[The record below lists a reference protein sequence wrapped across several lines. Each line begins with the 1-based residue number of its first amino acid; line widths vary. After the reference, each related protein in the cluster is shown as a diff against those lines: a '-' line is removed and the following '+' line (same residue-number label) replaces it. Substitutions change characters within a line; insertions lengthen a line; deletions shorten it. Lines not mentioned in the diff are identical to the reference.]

1 MARVIGRSEIL
12 LLIVTA
18 AFQIVALFTLLRVA
32 TGIAAANQIGPP
44 KEGLIIPTSLNQ
56 SIAVPSST
64 PQFQNPAGNGISAS
78 LILVILFVIAN
89 VIVISLLAILYR
101 RKKMKLFSISIS
113 VFLIFNVTLLYVS
126 FVAGLSSI
134 FPFLLAIAASVA
146 TISAALLHSRKS
158 VNFLAFLVALELG
171 CCFPIL
177 LQTPLNYIVPAVY
190 AVFDLYAIYYGR
202 MGKLVKQVS
211 ASPKAAEPRA
221 RPNSDTIKK
230 SRLGSWPEFGLL
242 TVNFPHIEI
251 GMADIA
257 FYTMVPA
264 VALVVVSVLAFIVV
278 MVVLDMGVV
287 VSFFVFKNKE
297 VSPGLPIPI
306 LLGLIALLAMYFLSK

>member
-1 MARVIGRSEIL
+1 MARVIGKSEIL
-12 LLIVTA
+12 LLMVTA
-18 AFQIVALFTLLRVA
+18 AFQIVALVTLLRVA
-32 TGIAAANQIGPP
+32 TGVATANQTGIAKG
-44 KEGLIIPTSLNQ
+44 GLVIPTSLNQ
-56 SIAVPSST
+56 SISVPSST
-64 PQFQNPAGNGISAS
+64 PQFQNPAGSGISAS
-78 LILVILFVIAN
+78 LILVALFVAAN
-89 VIVISLLAILYR
+89 VVVISLLAILYR

-134 FPFLLAIAASVA
+134 FPFLLAVVASVA
-146 TISAALLHSRKS
+146 TISAALLSSRKS

-211 ASPKAAEPRA
+211 SSPKGSEPREL
-221 RPNSDTIKK
+221 PNPQTRIR
-230 SRLGSWPEFGLL
+230 SRLSGWPEFGLL
-242 TVNFPHIEI
+242 TVNFPHLEI

-264 VALVVVSVLAFIVV
+264 VALVVVSFLAFIVV
-278 MVVLDMGVV
+278 MVALDLGLI
-287 VSFFVFKNKE
+287 VSFFVFRNKE

-306 LLGLIALLAMYFLSK
+306 LLGLIALLTMYFLR

>member
-1 MARVIGRSEIL
+1 MARVIGQSEIL

-18 AFQIVALFTLLRVA
+18 AFQIVALVTLLRVA
-32 TGIAAANQIGPP
+32 TGIATANQTGTT
-44 KEGLIIPTSLNQ
+44 KGGLVIPTSLNQ
-56 SIAVPSST
+56 SISVPSST
-64 PQFQNPAGNGISAS
+64 PQFQNPAGSGISAS
-78 LILVILFVIAN
+78 LILVALFVGAN
-89 VIVISLLAILYR
+89 VVVISLLAILYR

-126 FVAGLSSI
+126 FVSGLSSI
-134 FPFLLAIAASVA
+134 FPFLLAVAASVA
-146 TISAALLHSRKS
+146 TIGAALLRSRKS

-190 AVFDLYAIYYGR
+190 AAFDLYAIYYGR

-211 ASPKAAEPRA
+211 SYPKAPETREI
-221 RPNSDTIKK
+221 PNPQTRIR
-230 SRLGSWPEFGLL
+230 SRLSSWPEFGLL
-242 TVNFPHIEI
+242 TVNFPRIEI

-264 VALVVVSVLAFIVV
+264 VALVVVRFHAYIVV
-278 MVVLDMGVV
+278 MIALDLGLI
-287 VSFFVFKNKE
+287 VSFFVFRNKE

-306 LLGLIALLAMYFLSK
+306 LLGLIALLAMYFLR